1 MFAVGRVRRWG
12 LWVAAI
18 VCLTALAFGSRAEL
32 SLDELKAKVA
42 NASVGDRPPVCLE
55 ISERQIGAAGRFF
68 ELGDPEQAK
77 NALNDVSAFAE
88 LARDYSIQTQKHQK
102 NSEIKIRKLTRKLS
116 DMKHL
121 VAHDDQELV
130 QSTIDK
136 LDKVRD
142 DLLISMFPKVG
153 KK

>member
-1 MFAVGRVRRWG
+1 
-12 LWVAAI
+12 
-18 VCLTALAFGSRAEL
+18 
-32 SLDELKAKVA
+32 
-42 NASVGDRPPVCLE
+42 
-55 ISERQIGAAGRFF
+55 
-68 ELGDPEQAK
+68 
-77 NALNDVSAFAE
+77 
-88 LARDYSIQTQKHQK
+88 
-102 NSEIKIRKLTRKLS
+102 
-116 DMKHL
+116 MKHL

>member
-1 MFAVGRVRRWG
+1 M
-12 LWVAAI
+12 I
-18 VCLTALAFGSRAEL
+18 VCFTTLAFGGKTEL

-42 NASVGDRPPVCLE
+42 NANVGDRPPVCLE

-88 LARDYSIQTQKHQK
+88 LARDYSIQSRKHQK
-102 NSEIKIRKLTRKLS
+102 NSEIKIRRLTRKLS

-130 QSTIDK
+130 QSKIDK

-142 DLLISMFPKVG
+142 DLLTSMFPKFG

>member
-1 MFAVGRVRRWG
+1 M
-12 LWVAAI
+12 
-18 VCLTALAFGSRAEL
+18 
-32 SLDELKAKVA
+32 
-42 NASVGDRPPVCLE
+42 
-55 ISERQIGAAGRFF
+55 
-68 ELGDPEQAK
+68 
-77 NALNDVSAFAE
+77 
-88 LARDYSIQTQKHQK
+88 ARDYSIQTQKHQK